1 MGCFLACFGF
11 SSKKKKRRKPP
22 KTVLIGDKVS
32 YEPLDCYVCV
42 NLDVPENRSFADPST
57 PPPPSNK
64 QLNVKIKKKVRF
76 DLNVRAYEPI
86 PIVEISPHL
95 SESDEEENKG
105 KGGGGETTDTKI
117 VVAERDQIGS
127 VGGAQCQ
134 PLNYRYQN
142 CIDSYDEDDELVYQ
156 DSDFEDEIELDDEV
170 DSLDDLDDENEIG
183 FDDSKRE
190 EQAPLMHLM
199 DNPVHERTTLES
211 SENARYRSKYIH
223 YVLTPVENIVQWKMM
238 KAKEVPPSRQKLEEN
253 VERENGLPLS
263 SGLNSK
269 CSKVTSMDVMVN
281 SSLSSW
287 LTLPPTDSNSAASLL
302 RTI

>member
-190 EQAPLMHLM
+190 EQ
-199 DNPVHERTTLES
+199 
-211 SENARYRSKYIH
+211 YIH

-269 CSKVTSMDVMVN
+269 CSKVTSMDVMLKLGVFN
-281 SSLSSW
+281 FTVSQGK
-287 LTLPPTDSNSAASLL
+287 
-302 RTI
+302 